1 MRNQFLL
8 LLLLPCLSYSQTWNK
23 VVDTWYGNYASDM
36 LLFQDSLVVVA
47 SNYNPINCP
56 NGGSF
61 AAFSLNGT
69 LKWAKGGGTVITAND
84 SFVFGAYLE
93 YTDDALGGERMLM
106 KTVDHQGNLIKHQE
120 IVIYNHWQDTNKK
133 IYPILLYPNKIVYIG
148 SNELLVSSKSKLH
161 KLNTDGKLLHTL
173 NNPKLDFK
181 GTLALDANTLFVY
194 GTKTMY
200 RLDAALNILDS
211 ISFGNEILDVKSNGQ
226 NLLVLFANELA
237 EVNANFA
244 QTQTLVSST
253 ETFTNFQQSG
263 NALWLQITGNDSL
276 RLIQFEN
283 GQVNKRLSFSRDF
296 KQTHFLVAGQQFIFS
311 GESLQKQT
319 AVASFTESENTQQLP
334 DVALV
339 GLKFETVSYQYMY
352 AGLDT
357 IHRFTFYDPYVT
369 IKNNSTETLESIG
382 LLRVGRQLINC
393 AVDIYYRKISGL
405 NIASGDT
412 LTIKLPTDY
421 REGGRYGIDI
431 CYTLVAPNGKLETIL
446 DNNKFCAYS
455 NPTSTQTYDTKGFY
469 VYPNPSSSLINLQ
482 WQENSPKQ
490 IELYDFTGKKVSV
503 SQNDSEFSTQIDI
516 SGLAPGNYLIKI
528 ISEKGVRTEKIVKR

>member
-1 MRNQFLL
+1 MKNLL
-8 LLLLPCLSYSQTWNK
+8 VFLLLLPCLSYSQTWNK

-47 SNYNPINCP
+47 VNYNSQFNCP
-56 NGGSF
+56 NGGGGL
-61 AAFSLNGT
+61 AYSLNGT
-69 LKWAKGGGTVITAND
+69 LKWSIGGGTVIAAND

-133 IYPILLYPNKIVYIG
+133 IYPIFLYPNKIEYIG
-148 SNELLVSSKSKLH
+148 SNELLISSKSKLH

-211 ISFGNEILDVKSNGQ
+211 INFGNEILDVKSNGQ
-226 NLLVLFANELA
+226 NLLILFADELA
-237 EVNANFA
+237 EVDANFA

-263 NALWLQITGNDSL
+263 NALWLQVAGNDSI

-296 KQTHFLVAGQQFIFS
+296 EQTHFLVAGQQFIFS
-311 GESLQKQT
+311 GKSLQEQT
-319 AVASFTESENTQQLP
+319 AVASFTESENTQQFP
-334 DVALV
+334 DVEFAA
-339 GLKFETVSYQYMY
+339 LKFQTVKYDSIGNHIRY
-352 AGLDT
+352 
-357 IHRFTFYDPYVT
+357 TFYDPIVT
-369 IKNNSTETLESIG
+369 IKNSSAETLISIG
-382 LLRVGRQLINC
+382 ILRLGNSLINC
-393 AVDIYYRKISGL
+393 KRDIYYHKISGL

-412 LTIKLPTDY
+412 LSLKLPTDY
-421 REGGRYGIDI
+421 RGGGITGVDI
-431 CYTLVAPNGKLETIL
+431 CYELVAPNGKLETIL

-455 NPTSTQTYDTKGFY
+455 NPISTETYDTKGYY
-469 VYPNPSSSLINLQ
+469 VYPNPSSSLINLH

-490 IELYDFTGKKVSV
+490 IELYDFTGIKVSV
-503 SQNDSEFSTQIDI
+503 SQNDSEYSTQIDV
-516 SGLAPGNYLIKI
+516 SGLTPGNYLLKI
-528 ISEKGVRTEKIVKR
+528 ISEKGIRTEKIVKQ